1 MQVLV
6 VGDAPGLVQ
15 EAAAGEARDG
25 VTPPMRNARERVF
38 RRPIEVAPEVV
49 QKVEMDLLNILAV
62 SGWGR
67 REGGREAPPSVVAG
81 VRIGQKLTAPV
92 GQRLD

>member
-6 VGDAPGLVQ
+6 VGDAPGLAE
-15 EAAAGEARDG
+15 EAAVGEARDG

-62 SGWGR
+62 S
-67 REGGREAPPSVVAG
+67 E
-81 VRIGQKLTAPV
+81 
-92 GQRLD
+92 

>member
-1 MQVLV
+1 M
-6 VGDAPGLVQ
+6 GDAPGLAE
-15 EAAAGEARDG
+15 EAAGGEARDG

-62 SGWGR
+62 S
-67 REGGREAPPSVVAG
+67 E
-81 VRIGQKLTAPV
+81 
-92 GQRLD
+92 